1 MSDFHFLHPWFLVLL
16 PLCLALWWLPSAGR
30 SAWVRMMDKPLA
42 RALIV
47 NQPRKI
53 TRVLPWMMMT
63 GIIGLAGPA
72 WQRQLPAALTPQSNV
87 MVVLQQDNAML
98 ASDLAPDRHQRMQS
112 KILSLMA
119 QMPGTRFGLVVYQSG
134 AWLTTPL
141 TVDQDFYALFLHAQS
156 PALLPAGEGSGLQAA
171 LALAMKNM
179 PSPPRS
185 IILVAD
191 NIDERDAR
199 WLIKQSLP
207 LQIWVPGTARG
218 GTLPEKYASR
228 GTDTRLN
235 VARFEQIRDGGIPVT
250 LVTSDDS
257 DFSAIRSHIQQSV
270 SAQNNARID
279 LHWRNSGWL
288 AVIPILIIV
297 LLWRR
302 QLFCWLLIAPLLMW
316 QPAGHAASWLDAWV
330 SPDIQGQQAQGNR
343 AKIAAIIMQL
353 RQKERDRLSAQGEEQ
368 DDKPDEIKHD
378 LKPEEGVEQKDIQP
392 QAGGNPQVNQWY
404 ENLSVS
410 PSGLLE
416 NLYRTQSG
424 EQQ

>member
-1 MSDFHFLHPWFLVLL
+1 
-16 PLCLALWWLPSAGR
+16 
-30 SAWVRMMDKPLA
+30 
-42 RALIV
+42 
-47 NQPRKI
+47 
-53 TRVLPWMMMT
+53 
-63 GIIGLAGPA
+63 
-72 WQRQLPAALTPQSNV
+72 
-87 MVVLQQDNAML
+87 
-98 ASDLAPDRHQRMQS
+98 
-112 KILSLMA
+112 
-119 QMPGTRFGLVVYQSG
+119 MPGTRFGLVVYQSG

-330 SPDIQGQQAQGNR
+330 SPDIQGQQAFARRGLHYRR
-343 AKIAAIIMQL
+343 AAFYRPAAAG
-353 RQKERDRLSAQGEEQ
+353 DRLVSGGEL
-368 DDKPDEIKHD
+368 PRRHRRF
-378 LKPEEGVEQKDIQP
+378 
-392 QAGGNPQVNQWY
+392 
-404 ENLSVS
+404 
-410 PSGLLE
+410 PSGGT
-416 NLYRTQSG
+416 NAGSAAVDR
-424 EQQ
+424 

>member
-1 MSDFHFLHPWFLVLL
+1 M
-16 PLCLALWWLPSAGR
+16 
-30 SAWVRMMDKPLA
+30 
-42 RALIV
+42 
-47 NQPRKI
+47 
-53 TRVLPWMMMT
+53 
-63 GIIGLAGPA
+63 
-72 WQRQLPAALTPQSNV
+72 
-87 MVVLQQDNAML
+87 
-98 ASDLAPDRHQRMQS
+98 
-112 KILSLMA
+112 
-119 QMPGTRFGLVVYQSG
+119 
-134 AWLTTPL
+134 
-141 TVDQDFYALFLHAQS
+141 
-156 PALLPAGEGSGLQAA
+156 
-171 LALAMKNM
+171 
-179 PSPPRS
+179 
-185 IILVAD
+185 AD

-199 WLIKQSLP
+199 WLTKQSLP
-207 LQIWVPGTARG
+207 LQIWVPGTAHG

-270 SAQNNARID
+270 SAQNNARND

-288 AVIPILIIV
+288 AVIPMLIII

-330 SPDIQGQQAQGNR
+330 SPDIQGQQAFARGDYTTAAQHFTDPLRQGIAWYRAENYPAATAAFHQAEQTPEVLLWTGNSYAQQKQWQQALNSYDRALSLRPDWQLAQGNR

-353 RQKERDRLSAQGEEQ
+353 RQKERDRQSAQGEEQ

-424 EQQ
+424 DQQ